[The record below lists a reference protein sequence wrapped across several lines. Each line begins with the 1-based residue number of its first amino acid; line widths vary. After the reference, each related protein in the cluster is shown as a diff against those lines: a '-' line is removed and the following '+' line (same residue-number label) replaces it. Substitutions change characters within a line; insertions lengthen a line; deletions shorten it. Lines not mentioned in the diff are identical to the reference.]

1 MLNLRWKG
9 RKKPEPVAGPT
20 TIVGHMLKAI
30 ARRDNEVFVRWRA
43 ELNKNKAAQRI
54 LYPVLYETFRA
65 AVEQRFA
72 EGEDVRNITRFLNQP
87 RLLLWPEA
95 GFPIIEAEALIRSA
109 LGEQGLVDGIST
121 ENVVRIRY
129 QLLTYLVEDLRLTD
143 TELDTLI
150 VDSERW
156 VAENE

>member
-1 MLNLRWKG
+1 
-9 RKKPEPVAGPT
+9 
-20 TIVGHMLKAI
+20 MLKAI

-95 GFPIIEAEALIRSA
+95 GFPIIEAE
-109 LGEQGLVDGIST
+109 QGLVDGIST